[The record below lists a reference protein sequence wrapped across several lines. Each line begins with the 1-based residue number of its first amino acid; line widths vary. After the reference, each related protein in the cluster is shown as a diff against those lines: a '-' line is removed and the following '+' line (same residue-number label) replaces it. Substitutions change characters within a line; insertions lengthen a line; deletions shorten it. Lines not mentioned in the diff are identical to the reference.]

1 MVVPVGTGLRR
12 DAYCCFVGLLAYL
25 LLPLVGGV
33 HVPSSRAV
41 VKRAADIVIVV
52 DGGAS
57 DRPLRSRG
65 VYSSC
70 THHNNCSDY
79 YAICNFTLH
88 LCVCPGGYSHSH
100 VCVYMGGPPDSVG
113 IYQVT
118 LVVAAVFMVV
128 VFSVFVACVVKRT
141 CERSRDLA
149 ERMRELSADV
159 YTVPAEFE
167 GLERPP
173 SYTEIVKIDNMVYGV
188 PPPDYSA
195 VGQPTDLEAPS
206 LPPRRTTLPALVW
219 QAASRR
225 TRADECSV
233 AHGDC
238 GGAT

>member
-1 MVVPVGTGLRR
+1 MRAKHVPWWFQLAQGCAETPT
-12 DAYCCFVGLLAYL
+12 AALLDF
-25 LLPLVGGV
+25 LPTCYYPLSVEFTFPAA
-33 HVPSSRAV
+33 VPSSRG
-41 VKRAADIVIVV
+41 RLTSLSWLMAAPATDHYDLEV
-52 DGGAS
+52 
-57 DRPLRSRG
+57 
-65 VYSSC
+65 C
-70 THHNNCSDY
+70 TLLALTTTTARTTTPSATSPCTY
-79 YAICNFTLH
+79 
-88 LCVCPGGYSHSH
+88 
-100 VCVYMGGPPDSVG
+100 VCVLEDTAIATFVC
-113 IYQVT
+113 T
-118 LVVAAVFMVV
+118 WVAHRTALA
-128 VFSVFVACVVKRT
+128 STRT

>member
-1 MVVPVGTGLRR
+1 MVVLVGTGLCR
-12 DAYCCFVGLLAYL
+12 DTCCMKLVTL
-25 LLPLVGGV
+25 LLLHVVGGV
-33 HVPSSRAV
+33 HFPSSGAA

-57 DRPLRSRG
+57 DGPLRSRG
-65 VYSSC
+65 VYSPC
-70 THHNNCSDY
+70 THHGNCSDY
-79 YAICNFTLH
+79 NAICNFTLQ
-88 LCVCPGGYSHSH
+88 LCVCPGGYRYSDHY
-100 VCVYMGGPPDSVG
+100 CRYMGGPADNVG

-141 CERSRDLA
+141 CERSRELA

-188 PPPDYSA
+188 PPPAYST
-195 VGQPTDLEAPS
+195 QPTDLEAPP
-206 LPPRRTTLPALVW
+206 LPPRLPALVW
-219 QAASRR
+219 LAASRTPR
-225 TRADECSV
+225 VDGDCSV
-233 AHGDC
+233 AHGGC
-238 GGAT
+238 AT

>member
-12 DAYCCFVGLLAYL
+12 DAYCCFVGLVAYL
-25 LLPLVGGV
+25 LLPVVGGV
-33 HVPSSRAV
+33 DIPSSGAV

-57 DRPLRSRG
+57 DRPLGG
-65 VYSSC
+65 VYTPC
-70 THHNNCSDY
+70 TRHWNCSDY

-88 LCVCPGGYSHSH
+88 LCVCPGGYRSNGH
-100 VCVYMGGPPDSVG
+100 VCMYMGGPPDNVG

-195 VGQPTDLEAPS
+195 AGQPTDLEAPS
-206 LPPRRTTLPALVW
+206 RPPPQRMALPALVW

-225 TRADECSV
+225 MRADSV